1 MSESLDGPDTEN
13 AKTPELAG
21 ADEELLCGA
30 NAPSGARGTQ
40 TDALNP
46 CGNARSQDSDAY
58 LMHSDALDVDRFAML
73 LRAAGFN
80 TRQVSVI
87 LEAAARATTLD
98 ARRTV

>member
-1 MSESLDGPDTEN
+1 
-13 AKTPELAG
+13 
-21 ADEELLCGA
+21 
-30 NAPSGARGTQ
+30 
-40 TDALNP
+40 
-46 CGNARSQDSDAY
+46 
-58 LMHSDALDVDRFAML
+58 MHSDALDVDRFAML